1 MRAEKDFAGC
11 QLRGMRPSQED
22 AYAFSDIVDSAGHTS
37 GLLVV
42 LADGMGGHRAGERAS
57 ELAVKNCTAKF
68 HETKGTIANRLD
80 QGLNAA
86 NASIAADL
94 ERDFSLDGMGTTLLA
109 AAVTD
114 TGLQWISVGDS
125 PLYLWRDGKLSR
137 LNEDHSLRPVLKQLA
152 EQGAT
157 IDPAESSRSKNVL
170 RAALTGR
177 EIALI
182 DRSRRPFELHRGD
195 MIIAATDGIHS
206 LNEETMPDICAE
218 TAALDASIAAGKFI
232 DAIRHASHPK
242 QDNTTIA
249 IVKA

>member
-1 MRAEKDFAGC
+1 MRAEKDFAGR
-11 QLRGMRPSQED
+11 QSRGKRPSQED
-22 AYAFSDIVDSAGHTS
+22 AYAFSDIVDGAGHPS

-42 LADGMGGHRAGERAS
+42 LADGMGGHKAGERAS

-68 HETKGTIANRLD
+68 HDNDGTIANRLD
-80 QGLNAA
+80 RGLNAA
-86 NASIAADL
+86 NDSIAAEL
-94 ERDFSLDGMGTTLLA
+94 VHDFSLDGMGTTLLA
-109 AAVTD
+109 AAITD
-114 TGLQWISVGDS
+114 VGLQWISVGDS

-157 IDPAESSRSKNVL
+157 IDPVESARSKNVL

-182 DRSRRPFELHRGD
+182 DRSHRPFELQQGD

-206 LNEETMPDICAE
+206 LSEETILGICAQ
-218 TAALDASIAAGKFI
+218 TVTLDASVAAAKFI
-232 DAIRHASHPK
+232 DAIRDASHPK
-242 QDNTTIA
+242 QDNTTIT
-249 IVKA
+249 IVKT

>member
-1 MRAEKDFAGC
+1 MRADKDFAGR
-11 QLRGMRPSQED
+11 QSRGMRPSQED
-22 AYAFSDIVDSAGHTS
+22 AYAFSNIVDGVGHTS

-42 LADGMGGHRAGERAS
+42 LADGMGGHQAGERAS
-57 ELAVKNCTAKF
+57 ELAVKNCMARF
-68 HETKGTIANRLD
+68 QQNSGTIANRLD
-80 QGLNAA
+80 QGLSAA
-86 NASIAADL
+86 NESIAAEL

-114 TGLQWISVGDS
+114 TGLQWVSVGDS
-125 PLYLWRDGKLSR
+125 PLYLWREGKLSR

-157 IDPAESSRSKNVL
+157 IDPAESARSKNVL

-177 EIALI
+177 DIALI

-206 LNEETMPDICAE
+206 LDEEAMPGLCAE
-218 TAALDASIAAGKFI
+218 TAALDASVAAGKFI
-232 DAIRHASHPK
+232 DAIRNASHPR

-249 IVKA
+249 IVKT